1 MDEATRAYW
10 MSLRFSEGKIIK
22 FEDEMQHVLRTL
34 SFGSPDHQF
43 DDMISTIHTRAR
55 MKYLLVGME
64 SGYVFVFWVPGNR
77 AKGIIRADK
86 WINNLFLTHNEIFV
100 SGRHRR
106 IEAYSIHGLKPV
118 FRLQAN
124 QNQEA
129 YSSKGLM
136 FSDLGWANRL
146 IMNTGGVTFTILNAK
161 TRKVLQIFSIP
172 EHALK
177 YPGEPNSSS
186 PRVILNYAVQPK
198 RGLLMFMV
206 REDPNLYFWDLR
218 SSKIVKHFE
227 LYKVQHTRQNNIIV
241 INVLMGCTK
250 DSVITIIQFAKNT
263 VPRRIKSICYVQST
277 IDISPKA
284 TENRELELLVEK
296 PDLSPEPER
305 MPEPKLEF
313 LPPKLEEEPDYQ
325 VNGHPNLQIEHMFHS
340 ELGRILTD
348 LAKANEYFL
357 SMSVNPIMPSYPVG
371 KSTQGM
377 LLLLGDNQGGSYCMV
392 VDTKT
397 KVAYTYITRK
407 TESKH
412 EEISTIMFTFA
423 GSVKATL
430 SGEIHMVSLLDSE
443 HIRDRS
449 LNKDLQD
456 S

>member
-198 RGLLMFMV
+198 RAVLMFML
-206 REDPNLYFWDLR
+206 RQNPNLYIWDMRKKTILKR
-218 SSKIVKHFE
+218 LETYDVSYLHNKRLSV
-227 LYKVQHTRQNNIIV
+227 LT
-241 INVLMGCTK
+241 VLMGSSDLHMTA
-250 DSVITIIQFAKNT
+250 VVQFAKT
-263 VPRRIKSICYVQST
+263 TERTRRIKTVAYVVEIKEQVESDVFQT
-277 IDISPKA
+277 PSDADASKSVSKRDEMVRKWSKVGASFHHEISK
-284 TENRELELLVEK
+284 LF
-296 PDLSPEPER
+296 
-305 MPEPKLEF
+305 LEF
-313 LPPKLEEEPDYQ
+313 
-325 VNGHPNLQIEHMFHS
+325 S
-340 ELGRILTD
+340 E
-348 LAKANEYFL
+348 
-357 SMSVNPIMPSYPVG
+357 S
-371 KSTQGM
+371 
-377 LLLLGDNQGGSYCMV
+377 
-392 VDTKT
+392 
-397 KVAYTYITRK
+397 
-407 TESKH
+407 
-412 EEISTIMFTFA
+412 
-423 GSVKATL
+423 
-430 SGEIHMVSLLDSE
+430 
-443 HIRDRS
+443 
-449 LNKDLQD
+449 
-456 S
+456 

>member
-198 RGLLMFMV
+198 RAVLMFMLK
-206 REDPNLYFWDLR
+206 DNPSLYVWDMRKQLLLKR
-218 SSKIVKHFE
+218 LE
-227 LYKVQHTRQNNIIV
+227 LYDSNYMISKRLHMLTI
-241 INVLMGCTK
+241 LMGSSDVHLT
-250 DSVITIIQFAKNT
+250 VVIQFAKT
-263 VPRRIKSICYVQST
+263 TERTRRIKTVAYVVEIKEQVESDVFQT
-277 IDISPKA
+277 PSDADASKSVSKRDEMVRKWA
-284 TENRELELLVEK
+284 KVGSSFHLELSS
-296 PDLSPEPER
+296 DLLDLG
-305 MPEPKLEF
+305 KLEATF
-313 LPPKLEEEPDYQ
+313 IIMD
-325 VNGHPNLQIEHMFHS
+325 VG
-340 ELGRILTD
+340 
-348 LAKANEYFL
+348 
-357 SMSVNPIMPSYPVG
+357 PIMKESAPLGGTANVG
-371 KSTQGM
+371 LV
-377 LLLLGDNQGGSYCMV
+377 LLVGDSHGCTYCMV
-392 VDTKT
+392 IDTE
-397 KVAYTYITRK
+397 RK
-407 TESKH
+407 SAFTLVTDTFMQG
-412 EEISTIMFTFA
+412 EEVVGIAPNGEGAF
-423 GSVKATL
+423 KATYDGRVDSVRSFTYFKDPNINVHKGL
-430 SGEIHMVSLLDSE
+430 LGE
-443 HIRDRS
+443 
-449 LNKDLQD
+449 
-456 S
+456 